1 MLFFTAQMK
10 SAEIEATLQALAHV
24 QDWENLHKFRMTQ
37 QLCIRAGSSGRHK
50 AVSEPIKDDGT
61 RVCWLE
67 AACWSGGLRQ
77 TVGGGRKAKVV
88 I

>member
-1 MLFFTAQMK
+1 
-10 SAEIEATLQALAHV
+10 
-24 QDWENLHKFRMTQ
+24 MTQ